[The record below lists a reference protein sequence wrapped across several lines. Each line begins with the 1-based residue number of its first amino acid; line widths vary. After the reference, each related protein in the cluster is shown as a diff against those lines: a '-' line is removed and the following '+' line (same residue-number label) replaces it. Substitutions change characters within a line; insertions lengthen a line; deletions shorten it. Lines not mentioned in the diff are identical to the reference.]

1 MTPDQF
7 LKNQEL
13 KPQDINISNA
23 LIESFV
29 SKSNL
34 IALKVLF
41 YLSYDDTVA
50 LPDSKII
57 SLKIN
62 MKEMCKKIDIDQRT
76 LKRSFKVMQETSIT
90 FVKEDEYVQDISIL
104 PSIKYLTGTTM
115 VEIDIYK
122 KVLDLVK
129 NVKKQYTPIDIK
141 ELMKLKSKHSV
152 RMVQLLNYIEGFK
165 DKDGHPIPKRK
176 TYNLTQLNGMFGT
189 NYKNLF
195 DFKRKVLDKAKTELD
210 SVGALTFLATV
221 AYDPVL
227 PPRGRPKGKGI
238 VIDLLK
244 NTQPTLF

>member
-1 MTPDQF
+1 MTPDKF
-7 LKNQEL
+7 LEKQAF
-13 KPQDINISNA
+13 KKQDINISNA

-41 YLSYDDTVA
+41 YLSYDDSVT
-50 LPDSKII
+50 LPNSKLIH
-57 SLKIN
+57 LKID
-62 MKEMCKKIDIDQRT
+62 MKDMCKKIEIDQRT

-90 FVKEDEYVQDISIL
+90 FVKEEEYVQDIVIL

-115 VEIDIYK
+115 VEIDIYR
-122 KVLDLVK
+122 KVLELVK
-129 NVKKQYTPIDIK
+129 NVKKKYTPIDIK

-165 DKDGHPIPKRK
+165 DKNGDDIPKRK
-176 TYNLTQLNGMFGT
+176 TYNLIQLNGMFGT

-195 DFKRKVLDKAKTELD
+195 DFKRKVLDKAKAELD
-210 SVGALTFLATV
+210 HVGALTFLATI

-238 VIDLLK
+238 TIDLIK
-244 NTQPTLF
+244 NT

>member
-7 LKNQEL
+7 LKKQAL
-13 KPQDINISNA
+13 KTQDINISNA

-41 YLSYDDTVA
+41 YLSYDDSVR
-50 LPDSKII
+50 LPDSNLITFKID
-57 SLKIN
+57 
-62 MKEMCKKIDIDQRT
+62 MKQMCKKINIDQRT

-90 FVKEDEYVQDISIL
+90 FVKEEEYVQDMVIL
-104 PSIKYLTGTTM
+104 PSIKYMTGTTIIQ
-115 VEIDIYK
+115 IDIYR
-122 KVLDLVK
+122 KVLELVK

-152 RMVQLLNYIEGFK
+152 RMVQLLNYINGFK
-165 DKDGHPIPKRK
+165 DKNGKDIPKRK
-176 TYNLTQLNGMFGT
+176 TYNLVQLNGMFGT

-195 DFKRKVLDKAKTELD
+195 DFKRKILDRAKTELD
-210 SVGALTFLATV
+210 NVGAFTFVATV

-227 PPRGRPKGKGI
+227 PPRGRPKSQGI

-244 NTQPTLF
+244 NT